1 MLTLKSSL
9 ARKSGSFSMIQG
21 EKPMHFCVCMSL
33 ACWVEIETIQN
44 KWESSSQTLRSSPLL
59 SFFPQEEDRFYLV
72 NEGPDFLEIER
83 RGGVITQWLLSY
95 SQSSNFLALESPD
108 KVGRRRRREE
118 RPDEFLRR

>member
-1 MLTLKSSL
+1 MLTSKSSL

-83 RGGVITQWLLSY
+83 RGVITQWLLSY